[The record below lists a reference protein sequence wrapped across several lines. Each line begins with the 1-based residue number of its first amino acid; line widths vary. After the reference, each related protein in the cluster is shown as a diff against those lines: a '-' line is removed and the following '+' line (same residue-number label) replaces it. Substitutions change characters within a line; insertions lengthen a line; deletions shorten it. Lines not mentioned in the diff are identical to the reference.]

1 MVRRGARVDAQVWF
15 EHKMTRFP
23 EDKHKI
29 VIISRDITQ
38 LREHRDTQ
46 AS

>member
-1 MVRRGARVDAQVWF
+1 
-15 EHKMTRFP
+15 MTRFP